1 MRACSAASPRRRANP
16 GSGSLR
22 LSDGNTHPV
31 KLIDISLSGA
41 ALATEVQPPL
51 GATVTIGQTSGTV
64 VRNFMGGIA
73 VEFFRPIPVEG
84 FNEDITL

>member
-73 VEFFRPIPVEG
+73 VEFFRPIPEG